1 MISVVSTI
9 DSDDGNEL
17 ISSFIKG
24 DDGSKSQEDTSNS
37 EEEEET
43 NVLI

>member
-1 MISVVSTI
+1 MVAVVTTI

-24 DDGSKSQEDTSNS
+24 DDGSKSQDNESNDDED
-37 EEEEET
+37 EKE
-43 NVLI
+43 